1 MCYRLRRKPGIA
13 MRKGNPSVSRSP
25 EFSGE
30 AGNRGLHVESGF
42 LRDVRFGCEGHG
54 GKEYNRLRS
63 QSS

>member
-1 MCYRLRRKPGIA
+1 MCYSLRRKPGIA

-42 LRDVRFGCEGHG
+42 LRDVRFGCEGHDG
-54 GKEYNRLRS
+54 
-63 QSS
+63 